1 MTKIGAFFLAV
12 AMILTVLLCP
22 CVALTQNL
30 TTDVVVV
37 GAGGSGLAAAVA
49 AAEGGARV
57 IVFEAKAIAGGTT
70 NFPMG
75 AFAVESNMQKERNI
89 TLTRDEAFELMMDYS
104 HYRANARLVRAFVDK
119 SASTIEWLQQQG
131 VEFSEPSTTVPG
143 APKTWHLIK
152 GRGGALVKALV
163 TKAKEKG
170 VDIRL
175 NAPVKKIVKEGNRIA
190 GVIAEEDGKPVS
202 VKAKAVIVATGGYGG
217 NKEWVKKYTGFE
229 IGIDMFPRVD
239 VGLMGDGLQ
248 MAWDVGAGAE
258 GMGLVEI
265 EYWLPG
271 PGLQGTQLLILVR
284 QPYLWVNQEGQ
295 RFGNEETMTINA
307 PYAGNALARQKNKCG
322 FLVFDG
328 NTKKYM
334 GTTGFDRGA
343 SNVGGVAGDKLAD
356 LDGQIRS
363 ATDKGNKNLFTAN
376 SIEELSAITGMKLEA
391 LKETINEYNGFAE
404 RKKDSLFAK
413 NPKYL
418 QPVKE
423 PPYYAIRIFPTMLG
437 SLGGIRINE
446 KMEALSEDREV
457 VPGLYAV
464 GNTAGGMYGDTYS
477 FSIAGTSLGFALN
490 SGRIAGENA
499 ARYVGN

>member
-248 MAWDVGAGAE
+248 MAWDVRGRSRR
-258 GMGLVEI
+258 
-265 EYWLPG
+265 YG
-271 PGLQGTQLLILVR
+271 PCGDRILATWPWTSGHAASYSGT
-284 QPYLWVNQEGQ
+284 P
-295 RFGNEETMTINA
+295 
-307 PYAGNALARQKNKCG
+307 AL
-322 FLVFDG
+322 
-328 NTKKYM
+328 
-334 GTTGFDRGA
+334 
-343 SNVGGVAGDKLAD
+343 
-356 LDGQIRS
+356 
-363 ATDKGNKNLFTAN
+363 
-376 SIEELSAITGMKLEA
+376 
-391 LKETINEYNGFAE
+391 
-404 RKKDSLFAK
+404 
-413 NPKYL
+413 
-418 QPVKE
+418 
-423 PPYYAIRIFPTMLG
+423 
-437 SLGGIRINE
+437 SLGKSG
-446 KMEALSEDREV
+446 
-457 VPGLYAV
+457 G
-464 GNTAGGMYGDTYS
+464 TA
-477 FSIAGTSLGFALN
+477 F
-490 SGRIAGENA
+490 R
-499 ARYVGN
+499 